1 MLQGRYVK
9 TLEDLR
15 EFYNSTLLADLEGLE
30 QERKKIV
37 QKFTYLIIVIVCVV
51 GICLFFWVGSSKINP
66 VVIFIPLV
74 LCLIIGGLLCKLLT
88 RGYVAQFKSLV
99 IERIVHFID
108 ENLNYAAHDC
118 IDKSTFML
126 SKIFSTKPN
135 RYKGDDL
142 VWGKTGATKIKFS
155 EIHAEHESGS
165 GKNRRRYTV
174 FKGLFFIGDF
184 NKDFTTQTVVLPDT
198 AEKLF
203 GHLGQKLQSLNI
215 FRGQLIRLE
224 DPEFERHFAVYG
236 NDQIQTRYILSTSLM
251 ERIVEFKKKTGRKIY
266 LSFVGSMVFVAVS
279 YTKKLFEPRIFRT
292 LLDFGPIRE
301 YFEDL
306 QLAIGIVDDL
316 NLNTRIWSKE

>member
-1 MLQGRYVK
+1 VK

-15 EFYNSTLLADLEGLE
+15 DFYNTTLLADLQNLE
-30 QERKKIV
+30 QKRKKLV
-37 QKFTYLIIVIVCVV
+37 QKLIYLIITIVCVV
-51 GICLFFWVGSSKINP
+51 GICFFLWLRNFNTSIA
-66 VVIFIPLV
+66 VIFVPLV
-74 LCLIIGGLLCKLLT
+74 LCSIIGGFLCKLFT

-99 IERIVHFID
+99 IQRIVHFID
-108 ENLNYAAHDC
+108 ENLSYAANDC

-126 SKIFSTKPN
+126 SQIFTTKPN

-155 EIHAEHESGS
+155 EIHAVHESGS
-165 GKNRRRYTV
+165 GKNRRRHTV

-203 GHLGQKLQSLNI
+203 GYLGQKLQSLNI
-215 FRGQLIRLE
+215 FRGQLIKLD
-224 DPEFERHFAVYG
+224 DPEFEKHFVVYG
-236 NDQIQTRYILSTSLM
+236 NDQIQARYILSTSLM

-279 YTKKLFEPRIFRT
+279 YTRSLFEPRIFKT
-292 LLDFGPIRE
+292 LLDFDPIRK

>member
-1 MLQGRYVK
+1 MK

-15 EFYNSTLLADLEGLE
+15 EFYNTTLLADLKTLE

-37 QKFTYLIIVIVCVV
+37 FKLTCIIVTILCILGVCF
-51 GICLFFWVGSSKINP
+51 LFWRVNLNAIL
-66 VVIFIPLV
+66 VALFIPAV
-74 LCLIIGGLLCKLLT
+74 LCLIIGVVLCNFLT
-88 RGYVAQFKSLV
+88 RGYVAKFKSLV

-108 ENLNYAAHDC
+108 ENLNYDADEC

-126 SKIFSTKPN
+126 SKIFTTKPN

-142 VWGKTGATKIKFS
+142 VWGKVGATKIKFS

-165 GKNRRRYTV
+165 GKNRRRHKV

-184 NKDFTTQTVVLPDT
+184 NKHFTTQTVVLPDT

-203 GHLGQKLQSLNI
+203 GYLGQKLQSLNI
-215 FRGQLIRLE
+215 FRGQLIRLD
-224 DPEFERHFAVYG
+224 DPEFEKHFVVYG
-236 NDQIQTRYILSTSLM
+236 NDQIQARYILSTSLM

-279 YTKKLFEPRIFRT
+279 YTRKLFEPRLFRT

>member
-1 MLQGRYVK
+1 MK

-15 EFYNSTLLADLEGLE
+15 DFYNTTLLADLQNLE
-30 QERKKIV
+30 QERKKIAF
-37 QKFTYLIIVIVCVV
+37 KLTCVIVTILCILGVCFL
-51 GICLFFWVGSSKINP
+51 IWKTNANAIFAAL
-66 VVIFIPLV
+66 FIPAV
-74 LCLIIGGLLCKLLT
+74 LCLIIGVVLCKFLT
-88 RGYVAQFKSLV
+88 RGYVAKFKSLV

-108 ENLNYAAHDC
+108 ENLSYAANDC

-142 VWGKTGATKIKFS
+142 VWGKTGATKIRFS
-155 EIHAEHESGS
+155 EIHAVHESGS

-203 GHLGQKLQSLNI
+203 GYLGQKLQSLNI
-215 FRGQLIRLE
+215 FRGQLIKLD
-224 DPEFERHFAVYG
+224 DPEFEKHFVVYG
-236 NDQIQTRYILSTSLM
+236 NDQIQARYILSTSLM

-279 YTKKLFEPRIFRT
+279 YTKKLFEPRLFRT

-301 YFEDL
+301 YFEYL

-316 NLNTRIWSKE
+316 NLNTRIWSKQ

>member
-1 MLQGRYVK
+1 MK

-15 EFYNSTLLADLEGLE
+15 EFYNTTLLADLKTLE

-37 QKFTYLIIVIVCVV
+37 FKLTCIIVTILCILGVCF
-51 GICLFFWVGSSKINP
+51 LFWRVNLNAIL
-66 VVIFIPLV
+66 VALFIPAV
-74 LCLIIGGLLCKLLT
+74 LCLIIGVVLCNFLT
-88 RGYVAQFKSLV
+88 RGYVAKFKSLV

-108 ENLNYAAHDC
+108 ENLNYDADEC

-126 SKIFSTKPN
+126 SKIFTTKPN

-142 VWGKTGATKIKFS
+142 VWGKVGATKIKFS

-165 GKNRRRYTV
+165 GKNRRRHTV

-184 NKDFTTQTVVLPDT
+184 NKHFTTQTVVLPDT

-203 GHLGQKLQSLNI
+203 GYLGQKLQSLNI
-215 FRGQLIRLE
+215 FRGQLIRLD
-224 DPEFERHFAVYG
+224 DPEFEKHFVVYG
-236 NDQIQTRYILSTSLM
+236 NDQIQARYILSTSLM

-279 YTKKLFEPRIFRT
+279 YTRKLFEPRLFRT

>member
-1 MLQGRYVK
+1 MK

-15 EFYNSTLLADLEGLE
+15 EFYNTTLLADLEELE
-30 QERKKIV
+30 QKRKKVV
-37 QKFTYLIIVIVCVV
+37 QKLIYLIITIVCVV
-51 GICLFFWVGSSKINP
+51 GICFFLWIGNFNTSIA
-66 VVIFIPLV
+66 VIFVPLV
-74 LCLIIGGLLCKLLT
+74 LCSIIGGFLCRLFT
-88 RGYVAQFKSLV
+88 RGYVAKFKALV
-99 IERIVHFID
+99 IQRIINFID
-108 ENLNYAAHDC
+108 ENLKYNANDC

-126 SKIFSTKPN
+126 SKIFHTKPN

-155 EIHAEHESGS
+155 EINAVHESGS
-165 GKNRRRYTV
+165 GKNRHRHTI

-184 NKDFTTQTVVLPDT
+184 NKHFTAQIVVLPDT

-203 GHLGQKLQSLNI
+203 GYLGQKLQSLNI
-215 FRGQLIRLE
+215 LRGQLIKLD
-224 DPEFERHFAVYG
+224 DPEFEKEFAVYG
-236 NDQIQTRYILSTSLM
+236 DDQIQARYILSTSLM

-279 YTKKLFEPRIFRT
+279 YTRSLFEPRIFQT
-292 LLDFGPIRE
+292 LLDFNPIRQ

-316 NLNTRIWSKE
+316 NLNTRIWSKQ

>member
-1 MLQGRYVK
+1 VK
-9 TLEDLR
+9 TLEELR

-30 QERKKIV
+30 QERKKII
-37 QKFTYLIIVIVCVV
+37 QKLTYLIVVIVCVV
-51 GICLFFWVGSSKINP
+51 GICFFFWVGSSKTNP
-66 VVIFIPLV
+66 LVIFIPLV
-74 LCLIIGGLLCKLLT
+74 LCLIIGGFLCKLLM

-142 VWGKTGATKIKFS
+142 VWGKTGATTIKFS

-174 FKGLFFIGDF
+174 FKGLFFVGDF
-184 NKDFTTQTVVLPDT
+184 NKHFTTQTVVLPDT

-236 NDQIQTRYILSTSLM
+236 SDQVQARYILSTSLM
-251 ERIVEFKKKTGRKIY
+251 ERIVKFKKKTGRKIY

>member
-1 MLQGRYVK
+1 VK

-15 EFYNSTLLADLEGLE
+15 HFYNTTLLADLQNLE
-30 QERKKIV
+30 QERKKIAF
-37 QKFTYLIIVIVCVV
+37 KLTCIIVTILCILGVCFLIWRVNLNAILAV
-51 GICLFFWVGSSKINP
+51 L
-66 VVIFIPLV
+66 FIPAV
-74 LCLIIGGLLCKLLT
+74 LCLIIGVVLCKFLT
-88 RGYVAQFKSLV
+88 RGYVAKFKSLV
-99 IERIVHFID
+99 IQRIVHFID
-108 ENLNYAAHDC
+108 ENLNYAAGDC

-126 SKIFSTKPN
+126 STIFTTKPN

-142 VWGKTGATKIKFS
+142 VSGKVGATKIKFS

-203 GHLGQKLQSLNI
+203 GYLGQKLQSLNI
-215 FRGQLIRLE
+215 FRGQLIKLE
-224 DPEFERHFAVYG
+224 DPEFEKHFAIYG
-236 NDQIQTRYILSTSLM
+236 NDQIQARYILSTSLM

-279 YTKKLFEPRIFRT
+279 YTRSLFEPRIFKT
-292 LLDFGPIRE
+292 LLDFDPIQK

-316 NLNTRIWSKE
+316 NLNTRIWSKQ

>member
-1 MLQGRYVK
+1 MK

-15 EFYNSTLLADLEGLE
+15 EFYNTTLLADLKTLE

-37 QKFTYLIIVIVCVV
+37 FKLTCIIVTILCILGVCF
-51 GICLFFWVGSSKINP
+51 LFWRVNSNAIL
-66 VVIFIPLV
+66 VALFIPAV
-74 LCLIIGGLLCKLLT
+74 LCLIIGVVLCNFLT
-88 RGYVAQFKSLV
+88 RGYVAKFKSLV

-108 ENLNYAAHDC
+108 ENLNYDADEC

-126 SKIFSTKPN
+126 SKIFTTKPN

-142 VWGKTGATKIKFS
+142 VWGKVGATKIKFS

-203 GHLGQKLQSLNI
+203 GYLGQKLQSLNI
-215 FRGQLIRLE
+215 FRGQLIKLD
-224 DPEFERHFAVYG
+224 DPEFEKHFVVYG
-236 NDQIQTRYILSTSLM
+236 NDQIQARYILSTSLM

-279 YTKKLFEPRIFRT
+279 YTRSLFEPRIFKT
-292 LLDFGPIRE
+292 LLDFDPIRK

-316 NLNTRIWSKE
+316 NLNTRIWSKQ